1 MTEENKDERLKS
13 DDIDKSLEGDSSE
26 EIESSEQEIVDVDNE
41 TSENDEATDE
51 LTVLQTQ
58 NSELEDK
65 VLRLQAEISNIQ
77 RRNTLDRQSS
87 AKYRSQ
93 KLATELLDVVDNL
106 ERALAIDVQSD
117 DAKALKEGVEMVYNR
132 FVSVFEKENI
142 KVINPLNEEFDP
154 NFHQAVSMMAAQE
167 GQTSNTVINVLQKG
181 YLLEDRVIRP
191 AMVIVAE

>member
-26 EIESSEQEIVDVDNE
+26 EIETSEQEIVDVDNE

-93 KLATELLDVVDNL
+93 NLATELLDVVDNL
-106 ERALAIDVQSD
+106 ERALAIEVQSD

-167 GQTSNTVINVLQKG
+167 GQASNSVINVLQKG
-181 YLLEDRVIRP
+181 YILEDRVIRP

>member
-77 RRNTLDRQSS
+77 RRNMLDRQSS